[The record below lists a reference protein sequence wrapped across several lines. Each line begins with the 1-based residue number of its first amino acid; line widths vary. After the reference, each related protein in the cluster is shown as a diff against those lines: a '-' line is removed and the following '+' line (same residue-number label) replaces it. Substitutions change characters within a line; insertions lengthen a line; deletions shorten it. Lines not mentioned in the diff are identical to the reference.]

1 MAAERLATARAA
13 LTAFAEEH
21 AIPVENVLSPDP
33 LRRVIWSPPA
43 DRSAAGVADA
53 LRALGCRRWQVEIVA
68 PMVSA
73 AFESTPDA

>member
-1 MAAERLATARAA
+1 M
-13 LTAFAEEH
+13 
-21 AIPVENVLSPDP
+21 
-33 LRRVIWSPPA
+33 IWSSAA
-43 DRSAAGVADA
+43 DRLLLAEA